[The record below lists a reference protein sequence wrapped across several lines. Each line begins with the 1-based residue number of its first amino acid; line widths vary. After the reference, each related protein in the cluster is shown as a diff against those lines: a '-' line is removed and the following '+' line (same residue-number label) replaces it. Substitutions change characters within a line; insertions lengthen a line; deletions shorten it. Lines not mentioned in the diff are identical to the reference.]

1 MTTLTNHSAIP
12 TLGESRTAKAARLTA
27 AALQALVNDDSHQ
40 VLADLLHEKK
50 LSAIDAKITS
60 SGLKM
65 SEALTIVA
73 LDVDRLVA
81 AALSSGNSWVA
92 KVTLAAAADLRSQA
106 EIYRS
111 QGN

>member
-27 AALQALVNDDSHQ
+27 AALQALVDDDSHQ
-40 VLADLLHEKK
+40 VLANLLLDKK
-50 LSAIDAKITS
+50 LSAIDVSIGS
-60 SGLKM
+60 DLKM